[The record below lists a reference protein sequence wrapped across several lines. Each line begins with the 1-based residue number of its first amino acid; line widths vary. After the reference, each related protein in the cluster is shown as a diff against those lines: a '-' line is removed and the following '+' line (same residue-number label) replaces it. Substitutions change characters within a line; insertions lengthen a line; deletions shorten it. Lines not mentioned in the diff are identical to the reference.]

1 VPWFEQ
7 CMFLER
13 LFGNVPLGM
22 EWDSGWIGKVPEVW
36 HGLERYL
43 ICEKSCSNQLRTGSR
58 E

>member
-1 VPWFEQ
+1 
-7 CMFLER
+7 MFLER